1 MNTQHHINYLEIPT
15 RDISASKIFFS
26 QVFAWSFKDY
36 GAEYAAF
43 TDAGVDGGFYQ
54 SDVKVSTVQGSVLV
68 VLYSADLEATQ
79 GEVKAAGGNICKSI
93 FTFPGGRRFHF
104 TDPSDNEFAVWSD
117 K

>member
-1 MNTQHHINYLEIPT
+1 MNAQHHINYLEIPT

-36 GAEYAAF
+36 GVEYTAF

-54 SDVKVSTVQGSVLV
+54 SDVKVSTAQGSVLV

-79 GEVKAAGGNICKSI
+79 DEVKAAGGNICKSI

-104 TDPSDNEFAVWSD
+104 IDPSDNEFAVWSD